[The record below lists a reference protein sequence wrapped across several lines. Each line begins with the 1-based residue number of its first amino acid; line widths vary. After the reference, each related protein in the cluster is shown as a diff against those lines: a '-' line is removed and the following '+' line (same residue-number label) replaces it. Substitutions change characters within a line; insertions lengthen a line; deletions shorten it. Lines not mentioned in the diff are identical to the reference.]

1 MSAAEGHSL
10 AECTVNTLVSMRTT
24 DCFDGFFLLVH
35 CFCERTNTNPPVLPR
50 KRRAPQCFEVG
61 TGEGSHSSTVEDHYR
76 QAYFEVLDLAIASIS
91 DRFNHPGYAIYQNI
105 ESLIVSAA
113 NCEPFDQHL
122 KEVVEFYENDLNSTL
137 VSAQLQNLGSWFTG
151 KGERLLL
158 KDCIKAMQEMSTA
171 QKEFKFSAKCAQW
184 L

>member
-1 MSAAEGHSL
+1 
-10 AECTVNTLVSMRTT
+10 MRTT

-50 KRRAPQCFEVG
+50 KRRALQRFEVG

-91 DRFNHPGYAIYQNI
+91 DRFNQPGYAIYQNI

-122 KEVVEFYENDLNSTL
+122 KEVVEFYENDLNSSL
-137 VSAQLQNLGSWFTG
+137 LSAQLQNLGSWFTG